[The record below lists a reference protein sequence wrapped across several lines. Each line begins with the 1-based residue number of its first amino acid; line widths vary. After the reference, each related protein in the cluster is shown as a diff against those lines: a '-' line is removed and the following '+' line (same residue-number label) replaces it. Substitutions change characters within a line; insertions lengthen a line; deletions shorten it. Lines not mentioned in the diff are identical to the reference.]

1 MNEKT
6 CNVFFKDE
14 IDNRTKVVCVF
25 DSNISDEE
33 MIEVV
38 SKYFEENEMNEEDEY
53 APIQSKIDCDTYA
66 RNIVLNLG
74 MADFDLDRYWIE
86 KNISFFEK

>member
-1 MNEKT
+1 MIEKT

-14 IDNRTKVVCVF
+14 VDNRTKVVCVF
-25 DSNISDEE
+25 DSNVSDEE

>member
-6 CNVFFKDE
+6 CNIFFKDE
-14 IDNRTKVVCVF
+14 VDNRTKVVCVF
-25 DSNISDEE
+25 DSNVSDEE

-86 KNISFFEK
+86 KNIPFFEK

>member
-6 CNVFFKDE
+6 CNIFFKDE
-14 IDNRTKVVCVF
+14 VDNRTKVVCVF
-25 DSNISDEE
+25 DSNVSDEE

-86 KNISFFEK
+86 KNISFF

>member
-6 CNVFFKDE
+6 CNIFFKDE
-14 IDNRTKVVCVF
+14 VDNRTKVVCVF
-25 DSNISDEE
+25 DSNVSDEE

-74 MADFDLDRYWIE
+74 IADFDLDRYWIE
-86 KNISFFEK
+86 KNIPFFEK

>member
-6 CNVFFKDE
+6 CNIFFKDE
-14 IDNRTKVVCVF
+14 VDNRTKVVCVF
-25 DSNISDEE
+25 DSNVSDEE

-38 SKYFEENEMNEEDEY
+38 SKYFEENEMDAEDEY

-66 RNIVLNLG
+66 RNIVSNLG

>member
-1 MNEKT
+1 MNKKT

-25 DSNISDEE
+25 DSNVSDEE

-38 SKYFEENEMNEEDEY
+38 SKYLEENEMDAEDEY
-53 APIQSKIDCDTYA
+53 APIQSKNDCDTYA

-86 KNISFFEK
+86 KNIPFFEK